1 MSFSKQPSAPMP
13 QVKPEQRP
21 GTEIRNETVKLKHC
35 QARLSDARIGDGYR
49 LSLSRRRSVGH
60 GADIW
65 LPVYDWSALDF
76 DLPVDGLSQWEVHQA
91 LEAMQAEAA
100 RQYQAEKQRRASRQ
114 HERMVAHREHDD
126 PAEELEIET
135 EYFGGA
141 AHSRIV
147 S

>member
-1 MSFSKQPSAPMP
+1 MP
-13 QVKPEQRP
+13 QVRPEHRP
-21 GTEIRNETVKLKHC
+21 GAKIRSETVELKHC

-76 DLPVDGLSQWEVHQA
+76 DLPVDGLSQWGVHQA

-100 RQYQAEKQRRASRQ
+100 RRYQAEKQRRASRKHQ
-114 HERMVAHREHDD
+114 RLVAHREHDD
-126 PAEELEIET
+126 RAEELEIET
-135 EYFGGA
+135 EHYGGA